1 MKEASA
7 RGSSVSIL
15 VKRMLGVA
23 DDVAMR
29 FQLPISS
36 RNKNSLSFLFH
47 TLSASLN
54 TLCNELPWGA
64 KEERGGL
71 EDVVALIHSF
81 GSYRLCFLRILA
93 GLSERSSRQSLL
105 ESRMGWG

>member
-1 MKEASA
+1 
-7 RGSSVSIL
+7 
-15 VKRMLGVA
+15 MLGVA

-29 FQLPISS
+29 FQVPISS

-47 TLSASLN
+47 ALTASLN
-54 TLCNELPWGA
+54 ILCNELCWGA
-64 KEERGGL
+64 KEETGGL

-81 GSYRLCFLRILA
+81 GSYRLCFLRILT
-93 GLSERSSRQSLL
+93 GLSELSLRESLL